1 MLFRSVIHES
11 GTLFPDFD
19 MFEINYE
26 LFETDWEMKFFLNIP
41 HLTKVDILEYFENI
55 AFGRSISGGE
65 CDTHFIPISNFDLN
79 GEILAKIEANDPQPN
94 YISEYINIVG
104 QLFLAGYIEFG
115 MCGLQDK
122 EENLLSHQKEDKYQ
136 AWIYFRD
143 NFFYKNAYNRDM
155 VEVREKYPNMSD
167 DEYVYSTY
175 DTPQYWDMYRFWVAQ
190 TEKGTKYFNEIL
202 APRFYNKYK
211 DLSVEID
218 SKGNI
223 IKWIGKINR

>member
-1 MLFRSVIHES
+1 
-11 GTLFPDFD
+11 
-19 MFEINYE
+19 
-26 LFETDWEMKFFLNIP
+26 
-41 HLTKVDILEYFENI
+41 
-55 AFGRSISGGE
+55 
-65 CDTHFIPISNFDLN
+65 
-79 GEILAKIEANDPQPN
+79 
-94 YISEYINIVG
+94 
-104 QLFLAGYIEFG
+104 
-115 MCGLQDK
+115 
-122 EENLLSHQKEDKYQ
+122 
-136 AWIYFRD
+136 
-143 NFFYKNAYNRDM
+143 M

-223 IKWIGKINR
+223 IRWIGKINR